1 VHETLDK
8 NELEEEQ
15 TEVKK
20 SNKTRK
26 CGRKAGGYF
35 FSSRPLYRVL
45 TFVAEGKDEMK
56 KKQLKKKKKL
66 LIPPDIFCM
75 FLPPR
80 YCNFKKTVK
89 H

>member
-1 VHETLDK
+1 MHETLDK
-8 NELEEEQ
+8 NELEEQ

-56 KKQLKKKKKL
+56 KKIEKETKTIDSSRYFLHVSSTTLLQL
-66 LIPPDIFCM
+66 
-75 FLPPR
+75 
-80 YCNFKKTVK
+80 
-89 H
+89 

>member
-45 TFVAEGKDEMK
+45 TFVAKGKDEMK
-56 KKQLKKKKKL
+56 KKTIEKE
-66 LIPPDIFCM
+66 
-75 FLPPR
+75 
-80 YCNFKKTVK
+80 KKTIDSSRYFLHVSSTTLLQL
-89 H
+89 